1 MYREA
6 GMKEYGLFD
15 LIGPQMI
22 GPSSSHTAG
31 AARLGGVAYRL
42 AGGKIKRAAVTLY
55 GSFADTGKGHGTDK
69 AVVAGLLGFAPD
81 DSRLRDAPR
90 LAAEQGKEITV
101 EFSGQQMKHPNT
113 VRIAVENVSGR
124 VIDMTG
130 ASVGGGSIEIQEING
145 MEVSFGCEYPTL
157 LVFHRD
163 RPGVIS
169 RVTGILAE
177 EGINIAFMRVFR
189 NSRWENACMVIET
202 DTAVSGEILER
213 IRRGS
218 EEIVEVCGL

>member
-1 MYREA
+1 
-6 GMKEYGLFD
+6 MKEYGLFD

-31 AARLGGVAYRL
+31 AARLGKVAYRL
-42 AGGKIKRAAVTLY
+42 AGGKVKKAAVTLY
-55 GSFADTGKGHGTDK
+55 GSFADTGRGHGTDK
-69 AVVAGLLGFAPD
+69 AVVAGLLGFSPD
-81 DSRLRDAPR
+81 DGRLRDAPG
-90 LAAEQGKEITV
+90 LAAKQGKEITV
-101 EFSGQQMKHPNT
+101 EFSGEQKKHPNT
-113 VRIAVENVSGR
+113 VQIVVENTSGR

-130 ASVGGGSIEIQEING
+130 ASVGGGNIEIQEING

-163 RPGVIS
+163 RPGIIS

-177 EGINIAFMRVFR
+177 QGINIAFMRVFR
-189 NSRWENACMVIET
+189 NSKWENACMVIET
-202 DTAVSGEILER
+202 DSEISYEIQER
-213 IRRGS
+213 IRRES